1 LKKLMFIKAKIIES
15 GMTLTE
21 VVTELNKRGYGKES
35 LSSFSQKLSNGTLKY
50 SVAVEIADII
60 GKKIEWK
67 GK

>member
-1 LKKLMFIKAKIIES
+1 MKKLMFIKAKIIES